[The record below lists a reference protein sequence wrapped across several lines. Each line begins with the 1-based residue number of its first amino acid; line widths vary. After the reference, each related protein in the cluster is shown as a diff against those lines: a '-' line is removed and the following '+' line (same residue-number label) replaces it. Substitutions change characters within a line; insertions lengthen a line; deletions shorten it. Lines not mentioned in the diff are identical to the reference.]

1 VVTSRASSV
10 VVLTL
15 ALSSAVLVAV
25 APWLFV
31 STFFMSDAADGGG
44 LAGPLAL
51 VALGVGL
58 VAGVLSRVVLKV
70 PLVRAVVAGVL
81 VAAAPPLVV
90 GPLVALLT
98 GGVPDLPGHVLG
110 VALLGGLAVLSFR
123 AGRNL
128 LADD

>member
-1 VVTSRASSV
+1 MVTTRTSYA

-15 ALSSAVLVAV
+15 ALSSAAMVAI

-31 STFFMSDAADGGG
+31 SSYFMNDAADDGT
-44 LAGPLAL
+44 LVGPLAL

-58 VAGVLSRVVLKV
+58 VAGVLSRVVMKV
-70 PLVRAVVAGVL
+70 PVVRAVAAGVL

-90 GPLVALLT
+90 GPVVTLVT
-98 GGVPDLPGHVLG
+98 GDLADLPGHVLG
-110 VALLGGLAVLSFR
+110 VALLGGLAVLCFR

-128 LADD
+128 LED

>member
-1 VVTSRASSV
+1 MTRTSTSSSA

-15 ALSSAVLVAV
+15 ALSSAALVAI

-31 STFFMSDAADGGG
+31 SSFFMNDSAGQGA
-44 LAGPLAL
+44 LAGPFAL

-58 VAGVLSRVVLKV
+58 LSGVLSRVALKV

-90 GPLVALLT
+90 GPVVALLT
-98 GGVPDLPGHVLG
+98 GGLTDLPAHVVG
-110 VALLGGLAVLSFR
+110 VAVLGGLAVLSFR
-123 AGRNL
+123 AGRIL
-128 LADD
+128 LED